1 MYKLSSIL
9 SKEMVKTNNSPP
21 SFLSTIATRRIV
33 KQSEDY
39 MLLGDLFVSTK
50 DNSIADIASNYDI
63 NVIRVF
69 AASDIKRDSFENSLF
84 FNGVDASINIKN
96 KVELSI
102 EDFTIDWW
110 ECPKALPK
118 SNIDFIP
125 DVQYTMYKNS
135 SDIKRPFKIIND
147 GVKKHI
153 CISSEGAM
161 WDIAKDKYMGKAL
174 KDRWTHWA
182 IVRCNNIFYTFRN
195 GVLKNMWESDK
206 SINAIDTNFT
216 IGSGPKKDNFY
227 GYMNKVRFT
236 KGQALW
242 TEEFNVKDDLFY

>member
-1 MYKLSSIL
+1 MSKLSSIL
-9 SKEMVKTNNSPP
+9 SKEMVKINNSPP
-21 SFLSTIATRRIV
+21 SFLSNIANRRVV

-69 AASDIKRDSFENSLF
+69 AASDIKKSSFENSLF

-96 KVELSI
+96 KVELDI

-110 ECPKALPK
+110 EYPKALPK
-118 SNIDFIP
+118 SNTDFIP
-125 DVQYTMYKNS
+125 NIQYTMYKNS
-135 SDIKRPFKIIND
+135 SDIKQPFKIINN

-153 CISSEGAM
+153 CISSEGAI
-161 WDIAKDKYMGKAL
+161 WDIADDKYMGKAL

-182 IVRCNNIFYTFRN
+182 IVRCNNTFYTFRN
-195 GVLKNMWESDK
+195 GILKNMWESDK
-206 SINAIDTNFT
+206 SITAPDTNFT